1 MAVPIIPVILKR
13 VATSIGIRK
22 LISNDTQQA
31 EIPQGEVNRIKR
43 GLGEFAKGIK
53 IKTQTN
59 SKEVIRKVNK
69 FESALERAIDKGVQQ
84 AGFQLLKIIR
94 TKTKKG
100 IDFNSKPFA
109 PYSEGYLKRLQKEG
123 KETNVDL
130 WYSGKMLG
138 ALTPNQAMT
147 KTGKHKI
154 TLGFARAEERN
165 KALWNQVINSP
176 KREFFG
182 FNNRTEKII
191 NKSFNQFI
199 EKELKRARI

>member
-1 MAVPIIPVILKR
+1 MAIPLILKR
-13 VATSIGIRK
+13 VATGIGIRK
-22 LISNDTQQA
+22 LISKDTKQA
-31 EIPQGEVNRIKR
+31 EIPQGQVNKIKK

-59 SKEVIRKVNK
+59 SKEVIRKIDK
-69 FESALERAIDKGVQQ
+69 FESALERAIDKGVKQ
-84 AGFQLLKIIR
+84 AGFQLLDRIR
-94 TKTKKG
+94 TKTQKG
-100 IDFNSKPFA
+100 IDFNDRPFA
-109 PYSEGYLKRLQKEG
+109 PYSQGYIKRLEKEG
-123 KETNVDL
+123 KPTNVDL

-138 ALTPNQAMT
+138 ALTPNQALK

-165 KALWNQVINSP
+165 KALWNQVVNSP

-182 FNNRTEKII
+182 FNNTTEKII

-199 EKELKRARI
+199 EKELKKARI